1 MDYKIFS
8 PNDKLS
14 KYIKCYWSL
23 ENQDDSVPHSR
34 ERIFPDGCIE
44 LIFNYGDLFVT
55 YNSKGEAEEQ
65 PKNFIHGQLKK
76 FIEVQGMG
84 KVGIFSIRFQP
95 SGLQTFIDSD
105 VNQFTEVFTEVS
117 NIWKEGNLLEKE
129 MNSCQN
135 NEERISV
142 IEKFLENRL
151 KNSPN
156 NTDIECCVNEII
168 QSDGMISIEK
178 LSEDLKIGKRHL
190 ERKFLSNVGLSLKLF
205 SRIIRFNNALQ
216 LIENKDF
223 RNFTN
228 VAHDGGFYDQAH
240 FIKDFKYFTGLNP
253 KQYFSEN
260 LEMAK
265 YFNLE

>member
-1 MDYKIFS
+1 MDYRIFS
-8 PNDKLS
+8 PNEKLS
-14 KYIKCYWSL
+14 KYIRCYWSL
-23 ENQDDSVPHSR
+23 DNLDDSEPHSR

-44 LIFNYGDLFVT
+44 LIFNHGDLFVT
-55 YNSKGEAEEQ
+55 YTKNGAEEQ

-95 SGLQTFIDSD
+95 AGLQPFIDFPVSD
-105 VNQFTEVFTEVS
+105 LTGIFMEIS
-117 NIWKEGNLLEKE
+117 NIWKDSSSLEEK
-129 MNSCQN
+129 MNRCQN
-135 NEERISV
+135 NKERVEV
-142 IEKFLENRL
+142 IEAFLESRL
-151 KNSPN
+151 KNVPDN
-156 NTDIECCVNEII
+156 AVIERCVDEII
-168 QSDGMISIEK
+168 QSDGMIAIEK
-178 LSEDLKIGKRHL
+178 LTAELKIGQRHL

-223 RNFTN
+223 RSFTT
-228 VAHDGGFYDQAH
+228 VAHDVGFYDQAH

-253 KQYFSEN
+253 KKYFSEN

>member
-55 YNSKGEAEEQ
+55 YNPNGEAEEQ

-84 KVGIFSIRFQP
+84 KIGVFSIRFQP
-95 SGLQTFIDSD
+95 AGLQPFIDSD
-105 VNQFTEVFTEVS
+105 ISQFTGIFTEVS

-129 MNSCQN
+129 MSSCKN

-142 IEKFLENRL
+142 IEKFLEKRL

-156 NTDIECCVNEII
+156 NADIECCVNEII

-178 LSEDLKIGKRHL
+178 LSDDLKIGRRHL

>member
-8 PNDKLS
+8 PNDKLLR
-14 KYIKCYWSL
+14 YIKRYWSL
-23 ENQDDSVPHSR
+23 ESQDNSVPHSK

-44 LIFNYGDLFVT
+44 LIFNYGAIFVT
-55 YNSKGEAEEQ
+55 YNAKDEAEEQ

-84 KVGIFSIRFQP
+84 KVGVFSIRFQP
-95 SGLQTFIDSD
+95 AGLQPFVDFDISKLTGI
-105 VNQFTEVFTEVS
+105 FTEVS
-117 NIWKEGNLLEKE
+117 EIWIDGTILEEKME
-129 MNSCQN
+129 VCKN
-135 NEERISV
+135 NEERIAV
-142 IEKFLENRL
+142 IENFLETKL
-151 KNSPN
+151 KDAAN
-156 NTDIECCVNEII
+156 NDTVEFCVNEII
-168 QSDGMISIEK
+168 KSDGMIAIEK
-178 LSEDLKIGKRHL
+178 LSDDLKIGKRHL
-190 ERKFLSNVGLSLKLF
+190 ERLFLSSVGLSLKLF
-205 SRIIRFNNALQ
+205 SRIIRFNNTLQ

-240 FIKDFKYFTGLNP
+240 FIKDFKEFTGLNP

>member
-1 MDYKIFS
+1 M
-8 PNDKLS
+8 
-14 KYIKCYWSL
+14 
-23 ENQDDSVPHSR
+23 
-34 ERIFPDGCIE
+34 
-44 LIFNYGDLFVT
+44 
-55 YNSKGEAEEQ
+55 
-65 PKNFIHGQLKK
+65 
-76 FIEVQGMG
+76 
-84 KVGIFSIRFQP
+84 
-95 SGLQTFIDSD
+95 
-105 VNQFTEVFTEVS
+105 EVS
-117 NIWKEGNLLEKE
+117 KIWKEGSLLEE
-129 MNSCQN
+129 DMNRCQS
-135 NEERISV
+135 NEERITV
-142 IEKFLENRL
+142 IENFLESKLENAL
-151 KNSPN
+151 N
-156 NTDIECCVNEII
+156 NDDIERCVEEII
-168 QSDGMISIEK
+168 QLDGMISIEK
-178 LSEDLKIGKRHL
+178 LTKDLNTGKRHL

>member
-1 MDYKIFS
+1 MDYKLYS
-8 PNDKLS
+8 PNERLS
-14 KYIKCYWSL
+14 KYIRWYWSL
-23 ENQDDSVPHSR
+23 ENQDDSAPHSR

-55 YNSKGEAEEQ
+55 YNSKGEAEDQ

-95 SGLQTFIDSD
+95 AGLQAFIDFPVSD
-105 VNQFTEVFTEVS
+105 LTGIFTEVS
-117 NIWKEGNLLEKE
+117 KIWKDGNLLEEK
-129 MNSCQN
+129 MSRCQN
-135 NEERISV
+135 NEERIAT
-142 IEKFLENRL
+142 IESFLESKLENA
-151 KNSPN
+151 P
-156 NTDIECCVNEII
+156 DNEIESGVEKI
-168 QSDGMISIEK
+168 IESDGMISIEK
-178 LSEDLKIGKRHL
+178 LASDLKIGKRHL
-190 ERKFLSNVGLSLKLF
+190 ERKFLSSVGLSLKLF

>member
-1 MDYKIFS
+1 MDYKLYS
-8 PNDKLS
+8 PNNRLS
-14 KYIKCYWSL
+14 KYIRCYWSL
-23 ENQDDSVPHSR
+23 DNLKDSTPHSR

-44 LIFNYGDLFVT
+44 LIFNHGDLFVT
-55 YNSKGEAEEQ
+55 YNPKGEAEVQ
-65 PKNFIHGQLKK
+65 PKSFIHGQLKK
-76 FIEVQGMG
+76 FIEVQGIG

-95 SGLQTFIDSD
+95 PGLQPFIDLPVS
-105 VNQFTEVFTEVS
+105 NLTEVFMEVS
-117 NIWKEGNLLEKE
+117 KIWKEGSLLEE
-129 MNSCQN
+129 DMNRCQSN
-135 NEERISV
+135 DERITV
-142 IEKFLENRL
+142 IENFLESRL
-151 KNSPN
+151 ENAPN
-156 NTDIECCVNEII
+156 NDDIERCVEEII
-168 QSDGMISIEK
+168 KSDGMISIEK
-178 LSEDLKIGKRHL
+178 LTEDLNTGKRHL